1 MVSFT
6 EFVTAEISNDG
17 YVRPMSILR
26 QCRNVLR
33 QESSRS
39 MVMGRPTNLIEI
51 ILCLLGTYTPSS
63 SLIDLI
69 NTVCLMEALLLPHH
83 VWTLEIVEVELVADN
98 PSHSISYCC

>member
-1 MVSFT
+1 MGYL
-6 EFVTAEISNDG
+6 NGG

-39 MVMGRPTNLIEI
+39 VVMGRPTNLIEI
-51 ILCLLGTYTPSS
+51 ILCLLSTYTPSS

-69 NTVCLMEALLLPHH
+69 NTCVFDGGLITTTPCVDTGDCGSGA
-83 VWTLEIVEVELVADN
+83 
-98 PSHSISYCC
+98 CCG